1 VDEFLCGIVVDVVDV
16 DVVDEFLCGI
26 VVDVVDVDVVDEL
39 TGATMT
45 D

>member
-16 DVVDEFLCGI
+16 DVVD
-26 VVDVVDVDVVDEL
+26 VDVVDEL